1 MYARVKITDSR
12 AAFPELDTDMPV
24 TFVYKYTTDTR
35 YEGRGS
41 KRAEYCDTG
50 WWPWVLI
57 AESTVLR
64 EYGIRGE
71 LGLYAWKGFDKGARA
86 NRCTELG
93 MGKRTGDVI
102 GDYREDANK
111 LEAMFGYENIGY
123 SGFTA
128 EEESEN
134 KKALAKKPMAKTPKP
149 KYPTTPQYPTGLNSD
164 HRTHFDAEER
174 TRVQAALAKRA
185 ESNRTKWNKV
195 YVLNEPGGG
204 VAMYDGNTPAHLWS
218 YANSEGRLSNM
229 HVAKTG
235 VISILKRVPPLQL
248 DKSLAENKA
257 SELTI
262 DYGEDFWRMHGA
274 TGKPPRKPSLPS
286 GSDKKSALGIHPE
299 PIDPYHLVD
308 DPKLNHLRNVYGS
321 QDLGGQGLDAQDR
334 EVQDLNASAAR
345 GVSIVDVTVGAYIRA
360 HALG

>member
-1 MYARVKITDSR
+1 MVRAEEGMYARVKITDSR
-12 AAFPELDTDMPV
+12 ATFPELDTDMPV

-50 WWPWVLI
+50 WWPWVII

-71 LGLYAWKGFDKGARA
+71 LGLYAWKGFAKGGRA
-86 NRCTELG
+86 NKCTELG
-93 MGKRTGDVI
+93 MGKKTGDVI

-128 EEESEN
+128 EEEATN
-134 KKALAKKPMAKTPKP
+134 NKALGKKPKSKYPDTP
-149 KYPTTPQYPTGLNSD
+149 KYPTELNSD
-164 HRTHFDAEER
+164 HRTHFDAEEK
-174 TRVQAALAKRA
+174 TRVQAALVKRV

-195 YVLNEPGGG
+195 FVLNEPGGG
-204 VAMYDGNTPAHLWS
+204 FAMYDGNTPAHLWS
-218 YANSEGRLSNM
+218 YANSEGRQSNM
-229 HVAKTG
+229 NVSKSG
-235 VISILKRVPPLQL
+235 VVSILKPVPPLQL
-248 DKSLAENKA
+248 DKSLAENKS

-262 DYGEDFWRMHGA
+262 GYGKDFWKLHA
-274 TGKPPRKPSLPS
+274 ETGNPPRKPSLPS
-286 GSDKKSALGIHPE
+286 GSDKKSALRMYPE
-299 PIDPYHLVD
+299 PLDLDHLVD
-308 DPKLNHLRNVYGS
+308 DPKLNHLRKVYGS
-321 QDLGGQGLDAQDR
+321 QDLD
-334 EVQDLNASAAR
+334 VQDLNASAAR